1 MTRSSP
7 LFLDD
12 ALLAALLRATLGSS
26 IALVNYHVALHRDD
40 YAVVIVTLASPAQ
53 DVVVKLAGPRA
64 PIACPFDRTATI
76 VDLVRSQT
84 PVPTFDVLAAD
95 VSYRDWPWRYM
106 VTTHLPGT
114 VWAEVS
120 AQLMADSHHQAY
132 RDLGQAVA
140 HLHRIA
146 FPAFGEIDAD
156 GDVRADAPLLE
167 ALERRAERRVA
178 DPRHVAL
185 FASVLR
191 DRASLFDHAP
201 EPALC
206 HEDLN
211 PSNILLHQ
219 EGSSWHIAAILD
231 FDSAWAGDPES
242 DLARLDL
249 WRGMVGEGFRAA
261 YEAIR
266 PIAPGYTERRPV
278 YQLLWCLEY
287 ASSSPQ
293 HLADTAG
300 VCAELGIP
308 PIAFS

>member
-7 LFLDD
+7 LFLDE
-12 ALLAALLRATLGSS
+12 ALLAALLRSTLGSS
-26 IALVNYHVALHRDD
+26 ITFVNYRVAGRRAD
-40 YAVVIVTLASPAQ
+40 YAVVIVTLASPAR

-64 PIACPFDRTATI
+64 PIACPFDHTATI
-76 VDLVRSQT
+76 IDLVRSQT

-95 VSYRDWPWRYM
+95 VSYHDWPWRYM
-106 VTTHLPGT
+106 VTTYLPGT
-114 VWAEVS
+114 VWAEVN
-120 AQLMADSHHQAY
+120 AQLTADSHHQAY
-132 RDLGQAVA
+132 QDLGQAVA
-140 HLHRIA
+140 HLHCIA

-156 GDVRADAPLLE
+156 GGVRADTSLLE
-167 ALERRAERRVA
+167 ALGRRAARRIA

-185 FASVLR
+185 FVSVLH
-191 DRASLFDHAP
+191 DRATLFDHAP

-219 EGSSWHIAAILD
+219 EDSSWHIAAILD

-249 WRGMVGEGFRAA
+249 WCGMMGEGFRAA
-261 YEAIR
+261 YGAIR
-266 PIAPGYTERRPV
+266 SISPGYTQRRPV

-293 HLADTAG
+293 HLADTTG
-300 VCAELGIP
+300 VCDELGIP
-308 PIAFS
+308 PITFS

>member
-26 IALVNYHVALHRDD
+26 IALVNYHVAHRRDD
-40 YAVVIVTLASPAQ
+40 YAVVIVTLASPAR

-120 AQLMADSHHQAY
+120 AQLTTDTHHQAY

-146 FPAFGEIDAD
+146 FPAFGEINAD
-156 GDVRADAPLLE
+156 GGVRADASLLTKVR
-167 ALERRAERRVA
+167 AYRQRR
-178 DPRHVAL
+178 H
-185 FASVLR
+185 
-191 DRASLFDHAP
+191 
-201 EPALC
+201 
-206 HEDLN
+206 
-211 PSNILLHQ
+211 
-219 EGSSWHIAAILD
+219 G
-231 FDSAWAGDPES
+231 
-242 DLARLDL
+242 
-249 WRGMVGEGFRAA
+249 
-261 YEAIR
+261 
-266 PIAPGYTERRPV
+266 
-278 YQLLWCLEY
+278 
-287 ASSSPQ
+287 
-293 HLADTAG
+293 
-300 VCAELGIP
+300 
-308 PIAFS
+308 

>member
-1 MTRSSP
+1 MTRRSP

-26 IALVNYHVALHRDD
+26 SALVNYHVARRRDD
-40 YAVVIVTLASPAQ
+40 YAVVVATLASPART
-53 DVVVKLAGPRA
+53 VVVKLAGPRA
-64 PIACPFDRTATI
+64 SLACPFDRTAAI
-76 VDLVRSQT
+76 VNVVRSRT

-114 VWAEVS
+114 VWAEVGAPLTADGHQQ
-120 AQLMADSHHQAY
+120 AQ

-140 HLHRIA
+140 HLHRLV
-146 FPAFGEIDAD
+146 FPACGEIDAE
-156 GDVRADAPLLE
+156 GGVQVGASLLE
-167 ALERRAERRVA
+167 ALGQRAERRVV

-211 PSNILLHQ
+211 PSNILLRW
-219 EGSSWHIAAILD
+219 EDDAWHLAAILD

-249 WRGMVGEGFRAA
+249 WRGLMSEGFRAA
-261 YEAIR
+261 YAAIQ
-266 PIAPGYTERRPV
+266 PINPGYTERRPV

-293 HLADTAG
+293 HRADTAG
-300 VCAELGIP
+300 VCAELDIP
-308 PIAFS
+308 PLTFS